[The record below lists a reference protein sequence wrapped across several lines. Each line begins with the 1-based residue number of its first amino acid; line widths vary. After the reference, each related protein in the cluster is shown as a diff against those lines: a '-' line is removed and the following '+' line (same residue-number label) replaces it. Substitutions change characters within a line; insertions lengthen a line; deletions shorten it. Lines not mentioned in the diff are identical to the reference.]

1 MRGRGGVVS
10 KGVPVKISPSLVR
23 GREEKRE
30 GRRNRLLRAP
40 FDSIDPPC

>member
-30 GRRNRLLRAP
+30 GRNRLLRAP